1 VRVIEIL
8 ALGHE
13 LRREAE
19 LACDSINASHLLVH
33 EVMLQAF
40 ADDADDLLSSAALH
54 GELSARL
61 QRRLVERAIGHRVS
75 L

>member
-1 VRVIEIL
+1 MRAIEIL
-8 ALGHE
+8 ALGQE

-19 LACDSINASHLLVH
+19 LTCDSVNASHLLVH

-40 ADDADDLLSSAALH
+40 ADDADLLSSNALH

-61 QRRLVERAIGHRVS
+61 RRKLVERAIGHRVS